1 MRESPLVGLTFMLM
15 AFSVVSIGGGPSIF
29 APLQHQVT
37 AVMGWLTPRE
47 FIDLFAIARVAPG
60 PGMMLSTLIGWKIA
74 GIWGGVVAT
83 LALFVPSSLLAIVVA
98 RYWNKYRGHRWHRAA
113 EAGLAPIAVG
123 LLFAGAMS
131 IMQLSAGSVLSW
143 VVALTAGGLL
153 SWRPRLH
160 PFVVLFGAAFVYMCA
175 EFMA

>member
-1 MRESPLVGLTFMLM
+1 MRDTPLFHLSLILM
-15 AFSVVSIGGGPSIF
+15 MFSLVSIGGGPSIF

-37 AVMGWLTPRE
+37 SVMGWLSARE

-74 GIWGGVVAT
+74 GIWGGIVAT
-83 LALFVPSSLLAIVVA
+83 LALFLPSSILAIVVS
-98 RYWNKYRGHRWHRAA
+98 RYWNKYRGQRWHRAA

-131 IMQLSAGSVLSW
+131 ILQLSSGSLLSW
-143 VVALTAGGLL
+143 GVALTAGAVL

-160 PFVVLFGAAFVYMCA
+160 PFIVLFSAAFVYIAA
-175 EFMA
+175 EFLA

>member
-1 MRESPLVGLTFMLM
+1 MRETPLFGLTLMLM

-60 PGMMLSTLIGWKIA
+60 PGMMLSTLIGWKLA

-83 LALFVPSSLLAIVVA
+83 LALFVPSSVVAMVVA
-98 RYWNKYRGHRWHRAA
+98 RYWMRYRGHRWHRAA

-143 VVALTAGGLL
+143 TVALTAGGLL

-160 PFVVLFGAAFVYMCA
+160 PFVVLFGAAFVYIAA
-175 EFMA
+175 EFWS